1 MYLSIVT
8 NQINVNERT
17 NGFLINKINE
27 IEKYNNKIINCKLFI
42 NRDKHNITTEIFV
55 HTKLHDFFCK
65 DTSTNVEKAFMS
77 SLNKMKSQLN
87 KFHSKRLS
95 KRRQ

>member
-65 DTSTNVEKAFMS
+65 DTSTNVKKAFMS
-77 SLNKMKSQLN
+77 SLNKMKSQLS
-87 KFHSKRLS
+87 KFHSKKLS
-95 KRRQ
+95 KRRH

>member
-8 NQINVNERT
+8 KHINISDHV
-17 NGFLINKINE
+17 NGFLIHKINE

-65 DTSTNVEKAFMS
+65 DTSTNVEKAFIS
-77 SLNKMKSQLN
+77 SLSKMKSQLS

-95 KRRQ
+95 KRRN